1 MEKAI
6 NKIHHLMAGIS
17 LILLPILS
25 ILTVVSLIEK
35 HIWAGLGY
43 GVAVLVW
50 LYSLY
55 QWNEILKLLKDDKVK

>member
-6 NKIHHLMAGIS
+6 NKIHQLMAGIS

>member
-1 MEKAI
+1 MEKVI

-25 ILTVVSLIEK
+25 ILTVVSFIEK

>member
-25 ILTVVSLIEK
+25 ILTVVSLMEK